1 MSWRIEIRHHTGY
14 HYRGEVVSSYNEA
27 RITPLTTPR
36 QLVIEATV
44 AVSPTAKVFRYWD
57 YWGTIVDAFDI
68 HVPHTEL
75 VVTGNSVVETSPPDD
90 QVPDIGW
97 DELGRPELRDR
108 FAELLGPTTYVP
120 LAEEVAEAARS
131 LAEGR
136 SPAEAG
142 QAAADWVRG
151 QLRYERGTT
160 TVSTSATEALHQRSG
175 VCQDFVHLTLAVQR
189 AMGIPARYTS
199 GYLHPSPE
207 AGVGATV
214 AGQSHAW
221 VEAWTGDW
229 HGLDPTNG
237 GPAGERHVTVG
248 RARDYAD
255 VSPLKGIFQGGPAE
269 ALGVTVEL
277 TRLA

>member
-14 HYRGEVVSSYNEA
+14 HYRGEVVASYNEA

-44 AVSPTAKVFRYWD
+44 AVSPSAKVFRYWD

-75 VVTGNSVVETSPPDD
+75 VVTGSSVVETSPPDE
-90 QVPDIGW
+90 VPDIGW
-97 DELGRPELRDR
+97 DELARPEVRDR
-108 FAELLGPTTYVP
+108 FAELLGPTAFVTV
-120 LAEEVAEAARS
+120 AQEVAEAARS
-131 LAEGR
+131 LAAGR
-136 SPAEAG
+136 SPAEAC
-142 QAAADWVRG
+142 QAAVDWVRG

-160 TVSTSATEALHQRSG
+160 NVSTSATEALHQGSG
-175 VCQDFVHLTLAVQR
+175 VCQDFVHLTLALQR

-237 GPAGERHVTVG
+237 GPTGERHVTVG
-248 RARDYAD
+248 RARDYSD

>member
-1 MSWRIEIRHHTGY
+1 MSWRIEIQHHTGY
-14 HYRGEVVSSYNEA
+14 RYRGEVVSSYNEA

-44 AVSPTAKVFRYWD
+44 GVRPSTKVFRYWD

-75 VVTGNSVVETSPPDD
+75 EVTGSSVVETSPPDTD
-90 QVPDIGW
+90 VPDVEW
-97 DELGRPELRDR
+97 AELHQPELRDR
-108 FAELLGPTTYVP
+108 FAELLTPTAYVP
-120 LAEEVAEAARS
+120 VADDVADVARS
-131 LAEGR
+131 LVEGC
-136 SPAEAG
+136 SPAEACR
-142 QAAADWVRG
+142 AAADWVRG

-160 TVSTSATEALHQRSG
+160 TVSTSATEALRQGSG
-175 VCQDFVHLTLAVQR
+175 VCQDFAHLTLAVLR

-214 AGQSHAW
+214 EGQSHAW

-237 GPAGERHVTVG
+237 GVTGERHVTVG

-255 VSPLKGIFQGGPAE
+255 VSPFKGIFQGGPSE
-269 ALGVTVEL
+269 ALGVSVEL
-277 TRLA
+277 TRQA